1 MTFECKMCGMCCRNI
16 KRYRD
21 EAYPLLKNIL
31 GEKMPEFNI
40 KDNDG
45 VCVNLM
51 ENNKCSIYKQRPVL
65 CNTELMFELLSKALG
80 IPKIELY
87 KAQILS
93 CELNREHN
101 TNLKIQKHEN

>member
-51 ENNKCSIYKQRPVL
+51 ENNKCSIYEQRPTI
-65 CNTELMFELLSKALG
+65 CNTSKMFDILSSVL
-80 IPKIELY
+80 KIDKKELY
-87 KAQILS
+87 EAQALS
-93 CELNREHN
+93 CIINR
-101 TNLKIQKHEN
+101 KY